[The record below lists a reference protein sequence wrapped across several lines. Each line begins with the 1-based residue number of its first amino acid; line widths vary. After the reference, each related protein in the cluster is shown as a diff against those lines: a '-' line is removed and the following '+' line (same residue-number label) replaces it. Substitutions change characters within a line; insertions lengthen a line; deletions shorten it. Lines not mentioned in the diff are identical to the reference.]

1 MKIKVQSEEVRLVRR
16 FYHTE
21 LFANAVGAP
30 LAVAYGGFM
39 IDFSGVSILR
49 FLFGVGLIMS
59 ANQLILALPLNY
71 FLGSRIRSKL
81 ASWRLGNRNAEQEEA
96 LYRFIAQLPLLQ
108 SSLVFARISICA
120 IGVLLLIRDAFG
132 SPWHFTGV
140 LFFGLYAGFF
150 TGIVIYYYLRN
161 AVSGTMQELVSGL
174 APDSHLIEE
183 TKPGRK
189 AAFLSGLP
197 LMIPTAITSLGIWC
211 LVVSL
216 QQNPDRIQFFALR
229 IAAALA
235 MNVLTVTPLSV
246 ASRWFHTRRL
256 GIIQSALDDMVD
268 RGDTSRIV
276 PSDLNDDYAVTAY
289 QINRAFD
296 LFRFVLARMESA
308 SSELSGTVMR
318 FSSQIAQ
325 TVAATT
331 QQADSVKNMLD
342 TMDGASLIGKRFQIE
357 AGNLGNNAHESGT
370 FVVEGFGKV
379 QDTIHKMDEIK
390 DANLQTLHE
399 IGELSD
405 EISSIGEIIDIIN
418 GIANQTRIIAFNAEL
433 EASSAGAA
441 GTSFRIVAEE
451 IRRLANGTVES
462 LVGIKSRIGQIQH
475 GSDRLLGAS
484 EEGTTRIAEG
494 LRLSGDLNDIF
505 NRIRQSA
512 ESTAGSAVG
521 IGTILAEQNIAF
533 EQVFQTLQLI
543 SDRAG
548 QILSSMQ
555 TSGSEIGRLQNL
567 IDDLKQV
574 LSRFGYD
581 TLYGS
586 KTVANEEAP

>member
-1 MKIKVQSEEVRLVRR
+1 MKIKVQSEDARLVRR
-16 FYHTE
+16 FYRTE

-30 LAVAYGGFM
+30 IAVAYGGFM
-39 IDFSGVSILR
+39 IDFSNVSILR
-49 FLFGVGLIMS
+49 FLLGAGLVIA
-59 ANQLILALPLNY
+59 ANQLFLALPFNIV
-71 FLGSRIRSKL
+71 LGSRIRNRL
-81 ASWRLGNRNAEQEEA
+81 AAWRTGTQDAGQQED
-96 LYRFIAQLPLLQ
+96 LYRFIARLPLLQ

-120 IGVLLLIRDAFG
+120 IGVLLLIRDAFS
-132 SPWHFTGV
+132 SPWHFAGV
-140 LFFGLYAGFF
+140 LSFGLYAGFF
-150 TGIVIYYYLRN
+150 TGIVIYYYMRN
-161 AVSGTMQELVSGL
+161 AVSVTMQELVAAL
-174 APDSHLIEE
+174 APDSPLIAE

-189 AAFLSGLP
+189 AAFLSSLP
-197 LMIPTAITSLGIWC
+197 LIIPTAITSLGIWF

-216 QQNPDRIQFFALR
+216 QREPGSAQFFALR

-235 MNVLTVTPLSV
+235 MNVLTVTPLSI
-246 ASRWFHTRRL
+246 ASRMFHARRL

-276 PSDLNDDYAVTAY
+276 PSDLNDDYAATAY

-325 TVAATT
+325 TVAVTNE
-331 QQADSVKNMLD
+331 QSDSVKEMLD
-342 TMDGASLIGKRFQIE
+342 TMDGASLIGKRFQVE
-357 AGNLGNNAHESGT
+357 AGNLGDNAHESGD
-370 FVVEGFGKV
+370 FVDEGFGKV

-462 LVGIKSRIGQIQH
+462 LVGIKGRIGQIQH
-475 GSDRLLGAS
+475 GSDRLLIAS

-505 NRIRQSA
+505 KRIRQSS

-521 IGTILAEQNIAF
+521 IGNILAEQNVAF
-533 EQVFQTLQLI
+533 EQVFQNLQLI
-543 SDRAG
+543 SG
-548 QILSSMQ
+548 GTSLVLSSMQ
-555 TSGSEIGRLQNL
+555 TSGSEVGRLQNL

-574 LSRFGYD
+574 LGRFGYA

-586 KTVANEEAP
+586 QNATSEATR

>member
-1 MKIKVQSEEVRLVRR
+1 MKMKAQNEEATLVRR
-16 FYHTE
+16 FYRTE

-30 LAVAYGGFM
+30 LAIAYGGFM
-39 IDFSGVSILR
+39 IDFSGITILR
-49 FLFGVGLIMS
+49 FLVGAGLIMI
-59 ANQLILALPLNY
+59 ANQLILAVPFNLV
-71 FLGSRIRSKL
+71 LGSQIRSRL
-81 ASWRLGNRNAEQEEA
+81 SAWRSSTQDAGHDED
-96 LYRFIAQLPLLQ
+96 LYRFIARLPLLQ
-108 SSLVFARISICA
+108 SSLVFARISISA
-120 IGVLLLIRDAFG
+120 IGVLLLIREAF
-132 SPWHFTGV
+132 SSVSHFAGV
-140 LFFGLYAGFF
+140 LTFGLYAGFF

-161 AVSGTMQELVSGL
+161 AVSGTMQELVARL
-174 APDSHLIEE
+174 PPDSPLMQE

-189 AAFLSGLP
+189 AAFLAGLP
-197 LMIPTAITSLGIWC
+197 LIIPTAITSLGIWF

-216 QQNPDRIQFFALR
+216 RQNPDRMTFFAPR
-229 IAAALA
+229 IVAALA
-235 MNVLTVTPLSV
+235 MNVLTVAPLSI
-246 ASRWFHTRRL
+246 ASRWFHARRL

-268 RGDTSRIV
+268 RGDTSRTV
-276 PSDLNDDYAVTAY
+276 PSDLNDDYAMTAY

-308 SSELSGTVMR
+308 SSELSGTVTR

-325 TVAATT
+325 TVAVTNE
-331 QQADSVKNMLD
+331 QSDSVKDMLD
-342 TMDGASLIGKRFQIE
+342 TMDGASLIGKRFQVE
-357 AGNLGNNAHESGT
+357 AGNLGDNARESGA
-370 FVVEGFGKV
+370 FVDEGFGKV

-505 NRIRQSA
+505 KRIRQSS

-521 IGTILAEQNIAF
+521 IGNILAEQNVAF
-533 EQVFQTLQLI
+533 EQVFQNLQLI
-543 SDRAG
+543 SG
-548 QILSSMQ
+548 GTSLVLSSMQ
-555 TSGSEIGRLQNL
+555 TSGSEVGRLQNL
-567 IDDLKQV
+567 IGDLKQV

-581 TLYGS
+581 SLYRTKS
-586 KTVANEEAP
+586 PAKEEAL